1 MKYLLDTSVYSQP
14 LKKDPVPQVIRKWEE
29 VGDDACCI
37 SVFCEMELLQGIKIS
52 RSEKLFDMYN
62 TILKNRIPV
71 FPFTGEEAEIYAD
84 IQAILIQ
91 TGSRR
96 PVIDLCIA
104 VTSIA
109 QACTLVTLNTT
120 DFSSIPGLVIENWS
134 EPSVSSPI

>member
-29 VGDDACCI
+29 VGDNSCCI
-37 SVFCEMELLQGIKIS
+37 SVFCEMEVLQGIKIS
-52 RSEKLFDMYN
+52 RSEKLFDMYK

-71 FPFTGEEAEIYAD
+71 FPFTAEEAEIYAD
-84 IQAILIQ
+84 IQARLIQ
-91 TGSRR
+91 TGIRR

-104 VTSIA
+104 ATSIA
-109 QACTLVTLNTT
+109 QGCTLVTLNTK

-134 EPSVSSPI
+134 EPSR